1 MSDCGF
7 NIALLRNVVKLVES
21 RDAIIYVSI
30 FFSYLLTTFIDC
42 YVNLFFFLYPFQVSP
57 SKENA
62 CRLLTKENIILN
74 AIKMLEMNLKII
86 GNDIKVEINEGWGNI
101 RLRMTLKINVG

>member
-1 MSDCGF
+1 MLTF
-7 NIALLRNVVKLVES
+7 
-21 RDAIIYVSI
+21 
-30 FFSYLLTTFIDC
+30 FFSLSFSG
-42 YVNLFFFLYPFQVSP
+42 SP

-86 GNDIKVEINEGWGNI
+86 GNDIKAEINEGWGNI

>member
-1 MSDCGF
+1 MLTS
-7 NIALLRNVVKLVES
+7 
-21 RDAIIYVSI
+21 
-30 FFSYLLTTFIDC
+30 FFSLSFSG
-42 YVNLFFFLYPFQVSP
+42 SP

-86 GNDIKVEINEGWGNI
+86 GNDIKAEINKGWG
-101 RLRMTLKINVG
+101 

>member
-7 NIALLRNVVKLVES
+7 NNAG
-21 RDAIIYVSI
+21 RDAIIYMSLYFFLTCLRLLKTVI
-30 FFSYLLTTFIDC
+30 LTFFFS
-42 YVNLFFFLYPFQVSP
+42 LYFSGPP

-74 AIKMLEMNLKII
+74 AIKMLEINLKII
-86 GNDIKVEINEGWGNI
+86 GNDIKAEIIEE
-101 RLRMTLKINVG
+101 